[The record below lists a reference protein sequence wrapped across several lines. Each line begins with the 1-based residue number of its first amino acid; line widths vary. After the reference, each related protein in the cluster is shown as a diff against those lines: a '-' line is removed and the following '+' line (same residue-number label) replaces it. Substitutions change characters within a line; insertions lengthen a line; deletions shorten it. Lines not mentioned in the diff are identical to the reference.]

1 MRGDDYVIKDVNNL
15 TGIDKLHIIGAGHE
29 RRGQTDAA
37 NALYDI
43 ADQIAR
49 EHAEDCFK
57 MGYLAAERIEELE
70 REVKHQ
76 QDVGTVHLERI
87 GELVDENK
95 GLRKRVENQR
105 ASLDGLTAAIGE
117 LRPRLMPEGM
127 EWMLWDDGKPVAY
140 DDAPDDVVG
149 VYLALDG
156 SGYALM
162 TDMPDQL
169 MSEPGERVKRP
180 APKVLDADGVEIRV
194 GDTVWHVET
203 GEQCKVVEV
212 DSRSVSVDLRADG
225 DGTKHTGSVLP
236 VNLTHRAPVLA
247 ADGKPLREGETVYL
261 TDSPTAFVVDDIMT
275 REDGAPVVHLVDGA
289 WNRPQDLTHERPDSW
304 ERLEKDSKMDP
315 GEYCETYG
323 LRDAHMGREAEECA
337 KASDLVRRSKKLAE
351 RDV

>member
-127 EWMLWDDGKPVAY
+127 EWMLWDDGKPVVY

-180 APKVLDADGVEIRV
+180 APKVLDADGVEIRE
-194 GDTVWHVET
+194 GDRVWSLQLDEPHEWTVLNPRYGSDCVLVSLGDRT
-203 GEQCKVVEV
+203 G
-212 DSRSVSVDLRADG
+212 RAR
-225 DGTKHTGSVLP
+225 P
-236 VNLTHRAPVLA
+236 ENLVHRAPVFA
-247 ADGKPLREGETVYL
+247 ADGKPLRDGETVWGTGREQHEY
-261 TDSPTAFVVDDIMT
+261 VVLGQPGLGGGTGRFKAVCHDVTDDI
-275 REDGAPVVHLVDGA
+275 DCDCDPL
-289 WNRPQDLTHERPDSW
+289 QLTHERPDSW
-304 ERLEKDSKMDP
+304 GRLWMDMHPADETECVGLNFEEFER
-315 GEYCETYG
+315 
-323 LRDAHMGREAEECA
+323 RA
-337 KASDLVRRSKKLAE
+337 KALAGGA
-351 RDV
+351 